1 MDGTVRCVVEDVTDE
16 VLQTKALQVERDRDG
31 LTGVGNRLAFE
42 KRWNVSGTTLAA
54 GTGRALSCVI

>member
-42 KRWNVSGTTLAA
+42 KKMECLRDNFGQPEPA
-54 GTGRALSCVI
+54 GLCHV